1 MQVTYQLGRL
11 ILAEYLTQLN
21 GGESLYAVVRFYI
34 LSWYFTDQNILEHN
48 PVAKFGPKRV

>member
-1 MQVTYQLGRL
+1 MQVTYQLGRR

-21 GGESLYAVVRFYI
+21 GGESLYAVVRFYV

-48 PVAKFGPKRV
+48 PVAKFGP

>member
-21 GGESLYAVVRFYI
+21 GGDILYAVVRFYV
-34 LSWYFTDQNILEHN
+34 LSCYFTDQNILVHN
-48 PVAKFGPKRV
+48 PFAKFGP